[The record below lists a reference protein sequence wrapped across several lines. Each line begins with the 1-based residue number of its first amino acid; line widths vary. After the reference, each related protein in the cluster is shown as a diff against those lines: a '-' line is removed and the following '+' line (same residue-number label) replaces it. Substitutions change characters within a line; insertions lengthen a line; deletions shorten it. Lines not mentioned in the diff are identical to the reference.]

1 MAKEVKS
8 KKEEKVPDA
17 EEKVKETEEVSSSGR
32 KKIKPKLSKETRKL
46 LDKRRERY
54 DKQPDFKRGEWFRY
68 KRLGTVWRR
77 PRAVTNK
84 QRKNLK
90 YRPSKVQ
97 IGFGKPSAVRDYH
110 PSGFIE
116 VLIHNVK
123 DLESIDP
130 KVQAARIGSTVGTRK
145 RRMIVEAAD
154 SKGIRVLNRG
164 VL

>member
-1 MAKEVKS
+1 M
-8 KKEEKVPDA
+8 
-17 EEKVKETEEVSSSGR
+17 
-32 KKIKPKLSKETRKL
+32 
-46 LDKRRERY
+46 
-54 DKQPDFKRGEWFRY
+54 
-68 KRLGTVWRR
+68 WRR

-90 YRPSKVQ
+90 YRPAKVR
-97 IGFGKPSAVRDYH
+97 IGFGKPSAVRNFH
-110 PSGFIE
+110 PSGFVE

-123 DLESIDP
+123 DLETIDP